1 MRFARTMAAVA
12 ALGASAP
19 ALAVAQ
25 EGGRYYGPQHMMGP
39 GGWGWIMGPL
49 MMIVFL
55 AVAVTVVVLIVRWLG
70 GHTNHPHQPPASG
83 RTGESPLEILEKR
96 FARGEIDREEFEER
110 RKMLER

>member
-1 MRFARTMAAVA
+1 MRHGWTAAGTA
-12 ALGASAP
+12 ALTALAP
-19 ALAVAQ
+19 ATALAQ
-25 EGGRYYGPQHMMGP
+25 QSGTYGPHHMMGP

-49 MMIVFL
+49 MMIVVL

-70 GHTNHPHQPPASG
+70 GHTNHPQQPPASG